1 MSVKKQYRFQRDY
14 FHPELL
20 RLRGPGKIQML
31 DGCMRM
37 CLVPGTLSERKETAF
52 VALRQQH
59 DRDQD
64 KLPRLEVSQL
74 AEHTLRIDDVADS
87 FEQIVH
93 NIPFHNE
100 TMARP

>member
-59 DRDQD
+59 DRFYVETVMEIPTD
-64 KLPRLEVSQL
+64 LESY
-74 AEHTLRIDDVADS
+74 E
-87 FEQIVH
+87 
-93 NIPFHNE
+93 
-100 TMARP
+100 